1 MKCEHCGR
9 NEATFHYQR
18 TVNGQTE
25 EAHLCPKCAA
35 ELGYDA
41 GFGGG
46 FDEMLD
52 DTFGSVFSLLPSMFG
67 GLGGFFD
74 GPQLTPAARRTLQL
88 VPAPDEP
95 IYETESLLDEAEG
108 TALRQERERNALQV
122 QLQQAVASENYEEA
136 ARLRDELKRL
146 GGNQYMNPKGVDKYE

>member
-25 EAHLCPKCAA
+25 EAHLCPACAA

-46 FDEMLD
+46 FESMFD

-67 GLGGFFD
+67 NFSGFFD
-74 GPQLTPAARRTLQL
+74 GPQLTPAEYLQYSFL
-88 VPAPDEP
+88 CHGIPHL
-95 IYETESLLDEAEG
+95 YESWIKGEYHGLTS
-108 TALRQERERNALQV
+108 
-122 QLQQAVASENYEEA
+122 EEA
-136 ARLRDELKRL
+136 AKAIYDILPEPIR
-146 GGNQYMNPKGVDKYE
+146 GNLWEF

>member
-1 MKCEHCGR
+1 MRFEHCGR

-25 EAHLCPKCAA
+25 EMHLCPDCAA

-41 GFGGG
+41 GFGAG
-46 FDEMLD
+46 FGSMLD

-67 GLGGFFD
+67 GWGGFFD
-74 GPQLTPAARRTLQL
+74 SPQLTPAARRTLQL

-95 IYETESLLDEAEG
+95 VYETESLLSEAEG
-108 TALRQERERNALQV
+108 AALRQEREHNALEA
-122 QLQQAVASENYEEA
+122 QLKQAVASENYEEA
-136 ARLRDELKRL
+136 ARLRDELKKL
-146 GGNQYMNPKGVDKYE
+146 DAN